1 MIKGGVEETQN
12 ELEMD
17 GHQDLTAE
25 DRNISVNKSRGRKK
39 AKSLGLVNRR
49 KRKI

>member
-1 MIKGGVEETQN
+1 MDDSIVMDKGGVEETQN

-25 DRNISVNKSRGRKK
+25 DRNISVKKSRGRKK
-39 AKSLGLVNRR
+39 AEPWIGK
-49 KRKI
+49 